1 MVIVYFMVMLRRQKS
16 RTERREMELT
26 PGARREGGEELRVTM
41 ERLVVELEELAREIS
56 AKIDTK
62 MKTLEV
68 LIRQADERI
77 EALKALSPASEER
90 KRELAS
96 RYGEVYELAD
106 SGMSLEDISKKT
118 GMQAG
123 EVELVLSLRRFQ

>member
-1 MVIVYFMVMLRRQKS
+1 
-16 RTERREMELT
+16 MELT

-77 EALKALSPASEER
+77 EALKALSPVSEER
-90 KRELAS
+90 KRELAG